1 MDINILVGLPPNA
14 NDHSQLTSLSPD
26 VKPCDN
32 HAQYRAHTIHSFA
45 IGLRDAYADR
55 TIYRFR

>member
-1 MDINILVGLPPNA
+1 MDIDILVGLPPNA

-32 HAQYRAHTIHSFA
+32 HAQYRAYTTPNLDM
-45 IGLRDAYADR
+45 LRNWSASR
-55 TIYRFR
+55 L

>member
-32 HAQYRAHTIHSFA
+32 HAQYRAHIIHSFA
-45 IGLRDAYADR
+45 IGLRLSYDL
-55 TIYRFR
+55 